1 MRKLKGLL
9 LLVVFLFVGLSSF
22 AQDTTAV
29 NPIQEVL
36 TDLAVGLANG
46 NIDSTLYK
54 ELIGNISGIDES
66 LGNIEDTAKDVFKPI
81 DTTQDFWNLFNFL
94 WGSIEALLVAGAAT
108 SFGAQ
113 IIKLKLFL
121 DKRKTLVTV
130 GLLAIT
136 FGISAVF
143 LKGELNLLNVLAS
156 SSSVGVIA
164 TVLYKLILKQFFGN
178 GNDNAPIGA

>member
-1 MRKLKGLL
+1 MKNLKGILL
-9 LLVVFLFVGLSSF
+9 GAFLLVGFSSF
-22 AQDTTAV
+22 ASDTTAV

-66 LGNIEDTAKDVFKPI
+66 LGNIKTTSEEVFQPI

-113 IIKLKLFL
+113 ILKLKLFL
-121 DKRKTLVTV
+121 DKRKSIVTV
-130 GLLAIT
+130 ILLAIT

-143 LKGELNLLNVLAS
+143 LKGELNLLYVLAG